1 MGKDEKQDRTTKNK
15 IFDLDFKILYYYFK
29 VFLKSGIVSFILYLF
44 TFTIIVACTE
54 KWSFY
59 NRSVV
64 IGICLSFYFAFS
76 FYLFHTAKSNKNYEL
91 TLSTTN
97 PFSIKKEFLS
107 FFMADGKHILTLLIP
122 CMIVEEFF
130 YLLDYAFEIET
141 LVNTFLYFV
150 FPFSVIVIPIPILG
164 TIVSALCFFVL
175 ISVFTVFSRYR
186 LYKKWKKSQA
196 EHL

>member
-1 MGKDEKQDRTTKNK
+1 MKRRT
-15 IFDLDFKILYYYFK
+15 IFEFDFWGMNSQILYHYFK

-44 TFTIIVACTE
+44 TYAIIVACTE

-76 FYLFHTAKSNKNYEL
+76 FYLFHTAKSNKDYEL

-107 FFMADGKHILTLLIP
+107 FFMADGKHILTFLIP

-141 LVNTFLYFV
+141 LVNTILYFV
-150 FPFSVIVIPIPILG
+150 FPFSVIVIPTPILG
-164 TIVSALCFFVL
+164 TLISALCFFVL

>member
-1 MGKDEKQDRTTKNK
+1 MNFY
-15 IFDLDFKILYYYFK
+15 IFPIINLTIRGDFFAVYTQKEQKRKCHFLAFHASRRYGTYF
-29 VFLKSGIVSFILYLF
+29 FRHSGASLF
-44 TFTIIVACTE
+44 AFCAVD
-54 KWSFY
+54 
-59 NRSVV
+59 
-64 IGICLSFYFAFS
+64 FAFS

-107 FFMADGKHILTLLIP
+107 FFMADGKHVLTLLIL

-141 LVNTFLYFV
+141 LVNTILYFV
-150 FPFSVIVIPIPILG
+150 FPFSVIVIPTPILG
-164 TIVSALCFFVL
+164 TLISALCFFVL